1 MNYEI
6 LTGREE
12 FDLVEIEKVKVNKNI
27 ISDFLKLKELAKKE
41 INADLQIISGH
52 RNFERQE
59 LIWNQKAFGK
69 RSLFDKDGNE
79 LDFNLLSNQEIL
91 EAILNWSAI
100 PGASR
105 HHWGTD
111 IDIFDANLLTKD
123 KVQLT
128 HAECINGGIFEK
140 LHLWLDEKIQTNSS
154 FGFFRPY
161 NTDKGE
167 DSVAIEKWH
176 LSYAPLSNLYLDN
189 FTLEFFIKNLNQSQM
204 EFKDLLQ
211 ENVDKY
217 FNYITKVDR
226 SPF

>member
-111 IDIFDANLLTKD
+111 IDIF
-123 KVQLT
+123 
-128 HAECINGGIFEK
+128 E
-140 LHLWLDEKIQTNSS
+140 
-154 FGFFRPY
+154 
-161 NTDKGE
+161 
-167 DSVAIEKWH
+167 
-176 LSYAPLSNLYLDN
+176 
-189 FTLEFFIKNLNQSQM
+189 
-204 EFKDLLQ
+204 
-211 ENVDKY
+211 
-217 FNYITKVDR
+217 TKVVDD
-226 SPF
+226 SLT

>member
-1 MNYEI
+1 M
-6 LTGREE
+6 
-12 FDLVEIEKVKVNKNI
+12 
-27 ISDFLKLKELAKKE
+27 
-41 INADLQIISGH
+41 
-52 RNFERQE
+52 
-59 LIWNQKAFGK
+59 
-69 RSLFDKDGNE
+69 
-79 LDFNLLSNQEIL
+79 
-91 EAILNWSAI
+91 
-100 PGASR
+100 
-105 HHWGTD
+105 
-111 IDIFDANLLTKD
+111 LTKD

-226 SPF
+226 STF